1 MKRYV
6 EEFGRAALKSLDG
19 MNPIIKDNSAAKI
32 NRALSLCKRNYI
44 AEFEAVELILT
55 AIKEY
60 KTEV

>member
-44 AEFEAVELILT
+44 AEFEAVELILA
-55 AIKEY
+55 AIKGY

>member
-6 EEFGRAALKSLDG
+6 EEFGRAALDSLNG
-19 MNPIIKDNSAAKI
+19 MNPIIKDNSVTKI

-44 AEFEAVELILT
+44 SDFEAVELIIT
-55 AIKEY
+55 ATKGD